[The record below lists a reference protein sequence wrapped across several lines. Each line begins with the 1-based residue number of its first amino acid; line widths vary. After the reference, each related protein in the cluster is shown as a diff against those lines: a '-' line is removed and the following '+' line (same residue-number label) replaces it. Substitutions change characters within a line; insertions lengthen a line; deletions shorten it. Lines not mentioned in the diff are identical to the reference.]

1 MRNKEKDAVQMA
13 GRRER
18 ILKEGFRLFSERN
31 IDKVPMNDV
40 ADAAGVGIA
49 TLYRYYLTKSEL
61 VLGISTDI
69 WTKYVNEDYKKLESV
84 IKADMTA
91 AQEYERM
98 LDAFIDLYRN
108 HKDILRFNQFFN
120 VYVQDEKIPEE
131 QMKSYLD
138 MIDMLKSGFHE
149 IYEKG
154 LKDRTLNTV
163 YSEQSIF
170 SSTMHIMLA
179 AVTRYAVGLVYVME
193 DAPEPESEL
202 LLLKEM
208 LMDKFTVK

>member
-1 MRNKEKDAVQMA
+1 
-13 GRRER
+13 
-18 ILKEGFRLFSERN
+18 
-31 IDKVPMNDV
+31 
-40 ADAAGVGIA
+40 
-49 TLYRYYLTKSEL
+49 
-61 VLGISTDI
+61 
-69 WTKYVNEDYKKLESV
+69 
-84 IKADMTA
+84 
-91 AQEYERM
+91 M
-98 LDAFIDLYRN
+98 LDAFIDLYRH

-120 VYVQDEKIPEE
+120 VYVQNENIPEE

-138 MIDMLKSGFHE
+138 MIDMLKNRFHDV
-149 IYEKG
+149 YEKG
-154 LKDRTLNTV
+154 LRDRTLNTD

>member
-69 WTKYVNEDYKKLESV
+69 WTKYVNEDYKKLENV

-138 MIDMLKSGFHE
+138 MIDMLKNRFHE

-154 LKDRTLNTV
+154 LMDRSLNTA

>member
-1 MRNKEKDAVQMA
+1 MA

-18 ILKEGFRLFSERN
+18 ILKAGFRLFSEKN

-40 ADAAGVGIA
+40 ADAAEVGIA

-69 WTKYVNEDYKKLESV
+69 WTKYVNEDCQTLQDA
-84 IKADMTA
+84 IKTDMTA
-91 AQEYERM
+91 AQEYEYM
-98 LDAFIDLYRN
+98 LDAFIDLYWN

-120 VYVQDEKIPEE
+120 VYVQNENIPEE

-138 MIDMLKSGFHE
+138 MIDMLKNRFHE
-149 IYEKG
+149 VYEKG
-154 LKDRTLNTV
+154 LSDRTLNTD
-163 YSEQSIF
+163 YTEQSIF

-179 AVTRYAVGLVYVME
+179 AVTRYAVGLVYVMGN
-193 DAPEPESEL
+193 APEPETEL

-208 LMDKFTVK
+208 LLDKFTVK

>member
-1 MRNKEKDAVQMA
+1 MA

-69 WTKYVNEDYKKLESV
+69 WTKYVNEDYKKLEND

-91 AQEYERM
+91 AQVYEYM

-120 VYVQDEKIPEE
+120 VYVQNENIAED

-138 MIDMLKSGFHE
+138 MIDMLKNRFHE

-154 LKDRTLNTV
+154 LTDRTLNTE

-202 LLLKEM
+202 VLLKEM
-208 LMDKFTVK
+208 MMDKFTVK

>member
-1 MRNKEKDAVQMA
+1 MA

-69 WTKYVNEDYKKLESV
+69 WTKYVNEDYKKLEND

-91 AQEYERM
+91 AQVYEYM

-120 VYVQDEKIPEE
+120 VYVQNENIAED

-138 MIDMLKSGFHE
+138 MIDMLKNRFHE

-154 LKDRTLNTV
+154 LIDRTLNTG

-193 DAPEPESEL
+193 DAPETESEL
-202 LLLKEM
+202 VLLKEM
-208 LMDKFTVK
+208 MMDKFTVK